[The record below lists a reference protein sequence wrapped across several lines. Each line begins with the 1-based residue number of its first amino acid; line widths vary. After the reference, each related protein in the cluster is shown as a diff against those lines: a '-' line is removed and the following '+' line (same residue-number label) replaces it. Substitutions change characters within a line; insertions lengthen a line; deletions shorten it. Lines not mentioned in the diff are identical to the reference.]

1 MCLSKNCKKSISQ
14 IMNKVV
20 NEITPSKEIII
31 KNNTQKWFD
40 RDIAELIHP
49 SFKIFL
55 GKRKLNFMKL
65 ILNKI

>member
-1 MCLSKNCKKSISQ
+1 
-14 IMNKVV
+14 MNKVV

-31 KNNTQKWFD
+31 KNNTQKCFD

-55 GKRKLNFMKL
+55 GKRK
-65 ILNKI
+65 

>member
-1 MCLSKNCKKSISQ
+1 
-14 IMNKVV
+14 MNKVV